1 MAWSQNLQT
10 VLGYAKEI
18 SEKQDFIKFCNTR
31 AFEDAVNQ
39 KVALISLT
47 DDLKAEAEKYI
58 LENEKNENAL
68 CFVLFFIVYTICRK
82 NKIGNLQ
89 DFCDKYIN
97 LFDEYEFTEF
107 IKILTEYNTKK
118 DDKNQLRIIRKTKK
132 LIELKGDNFDFSTH
146 NGVVNLYVEAV
157 CSYFETNLDEREDEK
172 LYIEDAKN
180 KISSIINGGENKYPK
195 FTLNFGRLE
204 ALLGN
209 YQQAEEL
216 INRAI
221 SYIGSGETRV
231 YTVHEYE
238 QYLTKLNM
246 IKLYD
251 LNDKKIKEV
260 EKIKT
265 DNLKSLSLITAL
277 LGFLLGSINIFST
290 VTDVKVMALLM
301 VTYLGLI
308 IILLGILLFGIKLIY
323 KEKNKKFTAY
333 ILVTLI
339 LGVLIFAL
347 STILILMV

>member
-18 SEKQDFIKFCNTR
+18 SEQKDFIKFCNTR
-31 AFEDAVNQ
+31 AFEDAVNK
-39 KVALISLT
+39 KVALVSLT
-47 DDLKAEAEKYI
+47 DELKAEAEKYI
-58 LENEKNENAL
+58 VENEKNENAL

-97 LFDEYEFTEF
+97 FFDEYEFTEF

-157 CSYFETNLDEREDEK
+157 CSYFETNLDERADEK
-172 LYIEDAKN
+172 LYIEDAKH
-180 KISSIINGGENKYPK
+180 KISAIVNGGENKYPK
-195 FTLNFGRLE
+195 FTLNLGRLE

-209 YQQAEEL
+209 YQRAEEL
-216 INRAI
+216 INKAI

-277 LGFLLGSINIFST
+277 LGFLLGTINIFST

-301 VTYLGLI
+301 VTYLGLV
-308 IILLGILLFGIKLIY
+308 IILLGVLLFGIKLIY

-333 ILVTLI
+333 IMVTLL

-347 STILILMV
+347 STVLILMV